1 MAYFKGLSLIGLNG
15 LTCVV
20 LHTSSHYWNLLI
32 PSRSYDDKEYKHKLG
47 TVLVLEQL
55 DKVMAITYE
64 TTFIK
69 SGLDGENR
77 DSHQKSD

>member
-1 MAYFKGLSLIGLNG
+1 MMI
-15 LTCVV
+15 
-20 LHTSSHYWNLLI
+20 
-32 PSRSYDDKEYKHKLG
+32 RSINING